1 MWVYSVLSPSKQYQL
16 TLQLHP
22 WQANPESFSTPWGVF
37 SLEHGVNHK
46 GLRAHTS
53 TINVVAL
60 CQVPIAPGWGETVD

>member
-1 MWVYSVLSPSKQYQL
+1 MGVYSLLSPSKQSQP

-37 SLEHGVNHK
+37 SLEHGVNRR

-53 TINVVAL
+53 TITVVA
-60 CQVPIAPGWGETVD
+60 